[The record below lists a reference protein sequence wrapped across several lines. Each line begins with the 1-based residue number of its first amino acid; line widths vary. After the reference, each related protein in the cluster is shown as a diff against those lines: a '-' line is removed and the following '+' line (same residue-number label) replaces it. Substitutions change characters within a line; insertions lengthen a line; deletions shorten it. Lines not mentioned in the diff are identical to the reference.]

1 MSGWWR
7 LIPSPA
13 RKCFR
18 LLGRFRRP
26 CEGLSAN
33 CFGAVAGG
41 KLIEPGPNF
50 GMLTELK
57 SKYVTL
63 KDIAKRMGLTKSA
76 ISKALRNSHQIP
88 LERRREIQRLARQ
101 MGYVPDPFFAGLA
114 AHRRGRVP
122 VTDHGTLAWV
132 NHWVKPEQLRQF
144 KEFNAYWQ
152 GASEAATQYGYRL
165 DEVRWDSGCSPKRFE
180 RILLARG
187 IEGVLIPPHNQLLD
201 WEDFDWGKFSVLRFG
216 MSVQKPDS
224 NLVTADMF
232 RATVMALQ
240 KIHAHG
246 YRRIGITINE
256 EFNLRLGGRLLS
268 GYYYAQELLR
278 MKPLLPP
285 LLTVLSV
292 RDAADLA
299 RQKELLYR
307 WLRPAPPFN
316 LDSAV
321 ETAKY
326 AKYANGKQVPPNG
339 GFACWVNPVA
349 ALCFHVVRVIRD
361 SFQLRFLGSMTSLT

>member
-1 MSGWWR
+1 MFAS
-7 LIPSPA
+7 L
-13 RKCFR
+13 
-18 LLGRFRRP
+18 
-26 CEGLSAN
+26 N
-33 CFGAVAGG
+33 
-41 KLIEPGPNF
+41 
-50 GMLTELK
+50 

-63 KDIAKRMGLTKSA
+63 QDIAQRLGLSKSA

-88 LERRREIQRLARQ
+88 LERRREIQRVAKQ

-122 VTDHGTLAWV
+122 VKDHGILAWV
-132 NHWVKPEQLRQF
+132 NHWDKPERLRQF

-165 DEVRWDSGCSPKRFE
+165 DEVRWDAGCSPKRFE

-201 WEDFDWGKFSVLRFG
+201 WEDFDWSKFSVLRFG

-224 NLVTADMF
+224 NLVTADVF
-232 RATVMALQ
+232 RAVVMALQ

-256 EFNLRLGGRLLS
+256 EFNLRMGGRLLS

-278 MKPLLPP
+278 LKPVLPP
-285 LLTVLSV
+285 LLTVLTV
-292 RDAADLA
+292 RDAADLE
-299 RQKELLYR
+299 RQKELLHQ
-307 WLRPAPPFN
+307 WLRRYKPDAVLTTDIELPALLRELGLRIPQDLAVAGTSV
-316 LDSAV
+316 LDIPVDAGIDQHSRAVGRIAV
-321 ETAKY
+321 EMLVKQINIGERGSPRDPVHILVESRWQDGRSLPAR
-326 AKYANGKQVPPNG
+326 NGRQQEV
-339 GFACWVNPVA
+339 
-349 ALCFHVVRVIRD
+349 D
-361 SFQLRFLGSMTSLT
+361 